1 MKKITILIF
10 VCFGVIGFGQNR
22 FNEKNSTTEPNPLN
36 ITASAAENFPE
47 PYCGPIEYEYAVE
60 PITLVEV
67 AGISNRSHAILNESP
82 SHEDFTS
89 IVGEMTEGETYPI
102 ALEGHTGGFITSFT
116 VFVDWDQDGTLDNES
131 ERYEIGSI
139 SYSNGTDGQQAT
151 GNIVVPTGVSDGPT
165 RMRVI
170 KRFTSTGAEFA
181 TDSCTPGSNYGQA
194 EDYTI
199 VVSAATSGG
208 NDCLYEHTMTG
219 GPSGGQGSSQDS
231 AFKSAT
237 DLLVAAGE
245 TFTLNEIVV
254 PFLTFAPEDAPVSA
268 TVKYHTNVA
277 GLPGVEI
284 GSETVVPTIL
294 SSAPWDNPDINRFI
308 TKLELTPFTF
318 EADLDS
324 STTFWIEI
332 SMGTAINQ
340 TTVYWEYTEGT
351 GIVGE
356 PMVVYSGYTGTWL
369 IQEPLREGIYSFIG
383 ECSALNI
390 YENTFDG
397 FSYYPN
403 PTSDKLSLNSMKNI
417 ESVAFYNMLG
427 QKVMETKIGATSSD
441 IELSNLSTGT
451 YIMKVAIDSQ
461 IGTFKVLKK

>member
-1 MKKITILIF
+1 M
-10 VCFGVIGFGQNR
+10 
-22 FNEKNSTTEPNPLN
+22 
-36 ITASAAENFPE
+36 
-47 PYCGPIEYEYAVE
+47 
-60 PITLVEV
+60 EV
-67 AGISNRSHAILNESP
+67 AGISNRSDATVNESP
-82 SHEDFTS
+82 GHEDFTS
-89 IVGEMTEGETYPI
+89 IIGEMTEGETYPI

-116 VFVDWDQDGTLDNES
+116 VFIDWNQDGTLDNES

-151 GNIVVPTGVSDGPT
+151 GNILVPMGISEGIT

-181 TDSCTPGSNYGQA
+181 TDSCTPGSNYGQV

-199 VVSAATSGG
+199 EVSVASGGG
-208 NDCLYEHTMTG
+208 NDCEYEHTMTG

-231 AFKSAT
+231 PFKSAT
-237 DLLVAAGE
+237 DLLVEAGE

-294 SSAPWDNPDINRFI
+294 SSAPWDNPDINRFV

-318 EADLDS
+318 EADVDT

-332 SMGTAINQ
+332 SMGTAINH
-340 TTVYWEYTEGT
+340 TTVYWEYTEDT
-351 GIVGE
+351 GVVGE

-369 IQEPLREGIYSFIG
+369 IQEPSREGIYSFIG

-390 YENTFDG
+390 SANTFDG

-403 PTSDKLSLNSMKNI
+403 PTSDKLSLKSVKNI
-417 ESVAFYNMLG
+417 DSVTFYNMLG
-427 QKVMETKIGATSSD
+427 QKVLETKIGGITSD
-441 IELSNLSTGT
+441 IDLSNLTTGT
-451 YIMKVAIDSQ
+451 YVMKVSMESQ